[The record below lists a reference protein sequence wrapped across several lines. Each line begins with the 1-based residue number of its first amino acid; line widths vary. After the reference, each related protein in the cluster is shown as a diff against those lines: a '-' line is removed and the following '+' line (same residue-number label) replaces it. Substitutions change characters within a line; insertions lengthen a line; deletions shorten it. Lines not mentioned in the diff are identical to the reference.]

1 MTRVLAM
8 GDRAYLVECGD
19 PLAYYAAMTAARDVG
34 HLPGVI
40 DVVPAAQ
47 TVLVRLSAPDPSV
60 RSILEAL
67 NPVAASADQGALVE
81 IPVVYDGAD
90 LDEVTA
96 LTGLSTAEIIERHTA
111 PTYDVAFC
119 GFAPGFAY
127 LRGTDPLLA
136 VPRRDNPRT
145 RVPAGAVALAAGYT
159 GVYPRATPGGWQ
171 LIGRTDAELFDVTR
185 KPPALLTPGTLV
197 RFRAVDRI
205 GGMAADDPQAHVHDA
220 AIEVI
225 TSGPLT
231 LLQDL
236 GRPGHG
242 AIAVGPSGAFDR
254 AAHRLANRIVGNVED
269 AATLECVGGGLQLR
283 AMTACTVAVTG
294 AHGPINLDG
303 SPVDRGT
310 PLHVP
315 AGSSLTI
322 GHPSSGLRSYV
333 AIRGGFNAPTVLGSL
348 ARDTMAVLG
357 PAPIQAGELLAIGAP
372 DSNPHVDFVPLPTIP
387 DELTLQ
393 VVAGPRADWFDVGA
407 LNTATYVV
415 TERSDRIG
423 LRLQGSPLLR
433 TPQARGREVEPEG
446 MVRGALQVPPDG
458 QPVLLGPD
466 HPVTGGYPVIAVVID
481 ADLDACA
488 QARPR
493 TPVRFRLRE

>member
-1 MTRVLAM
+1 M

-19 PLAYYAAMTAARDVG
+19 PLAYYAAMDAARG
-34 HLPGVI
+34 AGQFPGVT

-60 RSILEAL
+60 RSMLEAL
-67 NPVAASADQGALVE
+67 NPVATSVDQGALVE

-90 LDEVTA
+90 LDEITA
-96 LTGLSTAEIIERHTA
+96 LTGLSADEVVERHTA

-145 RVPAGAVALAAGYT
+145 RVPAGAVSLAAGYT

-171 LIGRTDAELFDVTR
+171 LIGRTDAVLFDVTR
-185 KPPALLTPGTLV
+185 EPPALLTPGTRV

-205 GGMAADDPQAHVHDA
+205 GDMAAADAQAHVHDA

-225 TSGPLT
+225 APGPLT

-254 AAHRLANRIVGNVED
+254 AAHRLANRIVGNDEA
-269 AATLECVGGGLQLR
+269 AATLECAGGGLQLR
-283 AMTACTVAVTG
+283 AMAACTVAVTG
-294 AHGPINLDG
+294 AHGPIDLDG
-303 SPVDRGT
+303 SPVARGP

-322 GHPSSGLRSYV
+322 GQPSSGLRSYV
-333 AIRGGFNAPTVLGSL
+333 AIRGGFNAPPVLGSL
-348 ARDTMAVLG
+348 ARDTMAGLG
-357 PAPIQAGELLAIGAP
+357 PAPIQAGDLLAVGVS
-372 DSNPHVDFVPLPTIP
+372 DSNPRVDFVPLTTIP
-387 DELTLQ
+387 DELTLH
-393 VVAGPRADWFDVGA
+393 VVPGPRADWFDVGP
-407 LNTATYVV
+407 LDTATYVV
-415 TERSDRIG
+415 TDRSDRMGI
-423 LRLQGSPLLR
+423 RLQGSPLLR

-488 QARPR
+488 QARPG